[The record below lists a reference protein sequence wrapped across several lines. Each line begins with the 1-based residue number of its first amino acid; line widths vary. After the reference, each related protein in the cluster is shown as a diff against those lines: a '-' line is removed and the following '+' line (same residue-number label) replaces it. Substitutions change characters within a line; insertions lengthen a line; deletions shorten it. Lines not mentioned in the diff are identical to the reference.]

1 MLNNKRFFSIGEN
14 LLTKPPSRDKI
25 RKNKQ
30 ESLMVDQKEFTS
42 ILTGTFQKN
51 GLSSF
56 LSQGKVEMFYRLTEY
71 MLEQN
76 KLFNLTAI
84 TEPDKI
90 VLLHYADCAKLA
102 AALPK
107 NIKMIDIGCGAG
119 FPTLPVAILR
129 PDVEILAI
137 DSTAKKV
144 NYVAS
149 AAAMLGLTNV
159 KTEVARA
166 EDLAKGPS
174 REHFDVATAR
184 AVSELR
190 ILAELALPFVRLGGQ
205 FIAMKGKNAEFELT
219 SAKRALAMLGGKVKK
234 TEKVT
239 LTDGKET
246 MEHPLI
252 FIDKATKTPDA
263 YPRAYAQIT
272 KKPL

>member
-1 MLNNKRFFSIGEN
+1 
-14 LLTKPPSRDKI
+14 
-25 RKNKQ
+25 
-30 ESLMVDQKEFTS
+30 MVDQKEFTS

-56 LSQGKVEMFYRLTEY
+56 LSQSKVEQFYRLTEY

-102 AALPK
+102 VALPK

-129 PDVEILAI
+129 PDIEILAI

-149 AAAMLGLTNV
+149 AAQMLGLTNV

-166 EDLAKGPS
+166 EDLAKGEM
-174 REHFDVATAR
+174 RAHFDVATAR

-190 ILAELALPFVRLGGQ
+190 ILAELALPFVRVGGQ
-205 FIAMKGKNAEFELT
+205 FVAMKGKNAEFELAA
-219 SAKRALAMLGGKVKK
+219 SKRALAMLGGKVKK

-252 FIDKATKTPDA
+252 FIDKATKTPDT
-263 YPRAYAQIT
+263 YPRVYAQIT

>member
-1 MLNNKRFFSIGEN
+1 
-14 LLTKPPSRDKI
+14 
-25 RKNKQ
+25 
-30 ESLMVDQKEFTS
+30 MVEKKEFTS

-51 GLSSF
+51 GLSSH
-56 LSQGKVEMFYRLTEY
+56 LSQSKVDAFYHLSEF
-71 MLEQN
+71 MLEKNQQ
-76 KLFNLTAI
+76 FNLTAI
-84 TEPDKI
+84 TDISKI

-102 AALPK
+102 SVVPK
-107 NIKMIDIGCGAG
+107 GAKMIDIGCGAG
-119 FPTLPVAILR
+119 FPTLPVALLR
-129 PDVEILAI
+129 PDVEVFAI

-144 NYVAS
+144 NYVAD

-166 EDLAKGPS
+166 EDLARGPL
-174 REHFDVATAR
+174 REHFDIATAR

-190 ILAELALPFVRLGGQ
+190 ILAELALPFVRVGGQ
-205 FIAMKGKNAEFELT
+205 FIAMKGKNAEFEL
-219 SAKRALAMLGGKVKK
+219 SSSKRALAMLGGKFKK
-234 TEKVT
+234 IEKVL

-252 FIDKATKTPDA
+252 FIEKATKTPDT

>member
-1 MLNNKRFFSIGEN
+1 MI
-14 LLTKPPSRDKI
+14 
-25 RKNKQ
+25 
-30 ESLMVDQKEFTS
+30 DQKEFTS
-42 ILTGTFQKN
+42 ILTGVFGKN
-51 GLSSF
+51 GLSSH
-56 LSQGKVEMFYRLTEY
+56 LSQSKVEAFYKLTDY

-76 KLFNLTAI
+76 SLFNLTAI
-84 TEPDKI
+84 VEPEKI

-102 AALPK
+102 SVLPK
-107 NIKMIDIGCGAG
+107 GAKMIDIGCGAG

-129 PDVEILAI
+129 PDIEVFAI

-144 NYVAS
+144 NYVAR
-149 AAAMLGLTNV
+149 AAEMLGLTNV
-159 KTEVARA
+159 RTEVARA
-166 EDLAKGPS
+166 EDLAKGPM

-190 ILAELALPFVRLGGQ
+190 ILAELALPFVRVGGQ
-205 FIAMKGKNAEFELT
+205 FIAMKGKNAEFELS
-219 SAKRALAMLGGKVKK
+219 SAKRALAMLGGKFRKIDK
-234 TEKVT
+234 IL

-252 FIDKATKTPDA
+252 YIDKGTKTPPT